1 MKINR
6 FCAFAVA
13 IAFAI
18 LLTGCHRNTTASNND
33 HTQPPAKTVPSPSA
47 TLTVKPDTVDRGQQV
62 ELSWNT
68 QNASSVSIDGVG
80 TVTASGSRKLTP
92 ASSTT
97 YRLSASGDGGST
109 EASTRVTVNIP
120 TDTTSQLTEKELFEK
135 NIKDIFFSYDNFD
148 IRPDEAQAANADADF
163 LAKHPNMKF
172 LIEGHCDERGSD
184 VYNMGLGENRASIVR
199 QTLIDHGVSPERI
212 KIISFGKEKPF
223 CTSTEDESCWQQNR
237 RAHFVLSN

>member
-18 LLTGCHRNTTASNND
+18 ILTGCH
-33 HTQPPAKTVPSPSA
+33 HTNVVNKDDKQQPPTKTVPSPSA
-47 TLTVKPDTVDRGQQV
+47 TLTVKPDTIDRGQQV

-109 EASTRVTVNIP
+109 EASARVTVNIP
-120 TDTTSQLTEKELFEK
+120 TDTTSQLTKKDLFEK
-135 NIKDIFFSYDNFD
+135 NVKDIFFSYDNFD
-148 IRPDEAQAANADADF
+148 IRPEEAQAANADADF
-163 LAKHPNMKF
+163 LAKHPDMTF

-184 VYNMGLGENRASIVR
+184 VY
-199 QTLIDHGVSPERI
+199 
-212 KIISFGKEKPF
+212 
-223 CTSTEDESCWQQNR
+223 
-237 RAHFVLSN
+237 